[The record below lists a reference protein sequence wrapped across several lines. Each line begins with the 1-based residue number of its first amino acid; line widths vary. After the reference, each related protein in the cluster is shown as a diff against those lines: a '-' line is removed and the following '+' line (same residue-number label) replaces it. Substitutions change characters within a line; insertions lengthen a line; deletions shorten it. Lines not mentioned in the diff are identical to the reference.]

1 MKGLAI
7 SVIDHIDMEII
18 RCLRNNSRLQWKQ
31 IGEIVHMSGVAV
43 ANRIQRLEKL
53 GVIEGYTVRLNE
65 KLLGNIYCV
74 FVTVMIK
81 DYKHTKFQQFIRE
94 HDEIKEAHRVSGEPC
109 FILKVEVPDHNR
121 LSQFLDEILAYGYYK
136 INISIG
142 QFK

>member
-1 MKGLAI
+1 
-7 SVIDHIDMEII
+7 VIDRIDMEII
-18 RCLRNNSRLQWKQ
+18 RCLQNNSRIQWKQ

-43 ANRIQRLEKL
+43 ANRIQRLEEI

-65 KLLGNIYCV
+65 KLLGNIFCI
-74 FVTVMIK
+74 FIIVMIK
-81 DYKHTKFQQFIRE
+81 DYKHTKFQEFIQE

-109 FILKVEVPDHNR
+109 FILKVHLSDHNQ
-121 LSQFLDEILAYGYYK
+121 LSQLLDKILVYGNYK